1 MCCLLVQRLENHV
14 MDVHLQSQPFD
25 YAREVASLVAKMSV
39 ERAAQ
44 VYDFVRF
51 LQSQPTSLSAFPLDD
66 DDWLA
71 DSEEQMQAE
80 DARWDAT
87 YDRHQEQFSALAAA
101 ARAEIAAGITQPMFL
116 DDGNVTLR

>member
-1 MCCLLVQRLENHV
+1 